1 MPGERVRHTRAE
13 VAQRTQREFAQLDAL
28 VNRLGPADWARPLG
42 RSETK
47 DPWTVKD
54 ALAHIV
60 YWKSQT
66 MRAMRREP
74 VPAELKGL
82 NIGQQNHTV
91 YERWRDRSPDE
102 VTAWHGEVHA
112 QVMQTLES
120 LPEEYFT
127 RRERAP
133 YWPGDFVGHSQE
145 HRVKD
150 IERALEG

>member
-1 MPGERVRHTRAE
+1 MPGERVRHTRSG
-13 VAQRTQREFAQLDAL
+13 VVQRTQHEFEQLDAL
-28 VNRLGPADWARPLG
+28 VNRLDAADWARPLR

-60 YWKSQT
+60 YWKWNT

-74 VPAELKGL
+74 MPSEIKGL
-82 NIGQQNHTV
+82 SISQQNHVV
-91 YERWRDRSPDE
+91 YERWRDRSPDD
-102 VTAWHGEVHA
+102 VAAWHRAVQAEV
-112 QVMQTLES
+112 MNTLEA

-133 YWPGDFVGHSQE
+133 YWPGDFDGHSAE

-150 IERALEG
+150 IERAFER